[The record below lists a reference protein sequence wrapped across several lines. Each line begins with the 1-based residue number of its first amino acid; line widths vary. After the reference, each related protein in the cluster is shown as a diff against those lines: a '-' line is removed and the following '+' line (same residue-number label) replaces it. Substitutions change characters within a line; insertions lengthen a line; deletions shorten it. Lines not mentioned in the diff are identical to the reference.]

1 MICKSVITQSKGR
14 RLIVN
19 YSISH
24 TPWMLFWWPGLKF
37 ARFAREDWFPPDM
50 FPKINYKQ
58 INTSKDN
65 QKVKEKEKMERKEID
80 YTIDVRDMCTWQ
92 TS

>member
-1 MICKSVITQSKGR
+1 
-14 RLIVN
+14 
-19 YSISH
+19 
-24 TPWMLFWWPGLKF
+24 
-37 ARFAREDWFPPDM
+37 M